1 MDHFLF
7 TAMSGAKQIAYAQ
20 QVNANNLANARTS
33 GFKQDFADARAMPV
47 FGPGMP
53 TRVYSMTERPSSDF
67 TPGAFIS
74 TGRELDVALKT
85 ENGFLAVLDK
95 NGVES
100 YTRSGELQIDATG
113 LLRTG
118 NGLMVLG
125 DGGPISIPPSD
136 KIEIGSDGTITI
148 HPVGQAETVTANIG
162 RLKLVRPDLKGMEK
176 NEQGLFVS
184 KDGQPL
190 EASPDTYLVS
200 GMTEGSNVNAIAAMT
215 SMIDLARQYEMQV
228 KMLKTAKE
236 LDDSSS
242 QLLRMSG

>member
-20 QVNANNLANARTS
+20 QANANNLANARTS
-33 GFKQDFADARAMPV
+33 GFKQDFSEARAMPV

-74 TGRELDVALKT
+74 TGRNLDIAMKT
-85 ENGFLAVLDK
+85 ENGFFSVLDK
-95 NGVES
+95 NGVEA
-100 YTRSGELQIDATG
+100 YTRSGELQIDENGLLKTGTG
-113 LLRTG
+113 LPI
-118 NGLMVLG
+118 LG
-125 DGGPISIPPSD
+125 DGGPISLPPSD

-148 HPVGQAETVTANIG
+148 HPIGQPETVTAVVA
-162 RLKLVRPDLKGMEK
+162 RLKMVRPDLKDIEK

-184 KDGQPL
+184 KTGEPL
-190 EASPDTYLVS
+190 EPAADAYLVS
-200 GMTEGSNVNAIAAMT
+200 GMIEGSNVNVIQAMT
-215 SMIDLARQYEMQV
+215 SMIDLSRQYEMQV
-228 KMLKTAKE
+228 KMLKTAKD
-236 LDDSSS
+236 LDESSS